1 MAPDNIGPSGAWT
14 IIIPVKDTSVAKTRL
29 TGFSPPVRSALALAF
44 VLDSATAALTCR
56 DVGEVLAVTND
67 ENAAV
72 VLSRSGVRVL
82 PDDPNAGLNA
92 AVEYGVSTVR
102 RQDPR
107 ACVAA
112 MLGDLPALRAQTLE
126 AAFAAAAAH
135 PRWLVADAD
144 GTGTTLLAASDGV
157 ALAASFGVLSREAH
171 RRSGA
176 VDLVAPDLE
185 RLRRDVDTEQHLFEA
200 VALGVGAHTS
210 TALAALTLAPSP
222 LA

>member
-1 MAPDNIGPSGAWT
+1 MTPDDFGPSGAWT
-14 IIIPVKDTSVAKTRL
+14 IIIPVKNTRVAKTRL

-44 VLDSATAALTCR
+44 VLDSATAALSCR

-67 ENAAV
+67 EDAAV
-72 VLSRSGVRVL
+72 ALTRIGVRVL
-82 PDDPNAGLNA
+82 PDAPDAGLNA
-92 AVEYGVSTVR
+92 AVEYGVSTIR
-102 RQDPR
+102 HKDPQ

-112 MLGDLPALRAQTLE
+112 MLGDLPALQGQTLE
-126 AAFAAAAAH
+126 AAFAAAVAH

-144 GTGTTLLAASDGV
+144 GTGTTLLAASDGA
-157 ALAASFGVLSREAH
+157 ALGASFGARSREAH

-176 VDLVAPDLE
+176 IDLVAPDLP
-185 RLRRDVDTEQHLFEA
+185 RLRRDVDTEQHLLEA

-210 TALAALTLAPSP
+210 TALAALALAPSP